1 MKFNY
6 PTVKELSELIGES
19 VIKIRHT
26 RYAESVDTNK
36 LDEVIE
42 KLDELVSSKSKL
54 ADFDEL
60 RSDLEWLKEY
70 YEEESWS
77 DTARWITNI
86 DSTLRDTFSA
96 YMDKIK
102 KVKATEE

>member
-6 PTVKELSELIGES
+6 PTVKELSELISEAL
-19 VIKIRHT
+19 IKIKET
-26 RYAESVDTNK
+26 RYQGSIDTDM

-60 RSDLEWLKEY
+60 KSDIEWLKEY
-70 YEEESWS
+70 YKEESWS
-77 DTARWITNI
+77 DTTRWLKNI
-86 DSTLRDTFSA
+86 DNTLQKTFSC
-96 YMDKIK
+96 YID
-102 KVKATEE
+102 KVKNTKEE